1 MLSLLRGADDD
12 PNRFRNYES
21 LVMMVVAMIVAAEKL
36 LRQPA
41 VVARIVGL
49 FAIVAGVASFV
60 VSLRTS

>member
-1 MLSLLRGADDD
+1 MMIQIALGIMN
-12 PNRFRNYES
+12 P

-49 FAIVAGVASFV
+49 VAIVAGVASFV